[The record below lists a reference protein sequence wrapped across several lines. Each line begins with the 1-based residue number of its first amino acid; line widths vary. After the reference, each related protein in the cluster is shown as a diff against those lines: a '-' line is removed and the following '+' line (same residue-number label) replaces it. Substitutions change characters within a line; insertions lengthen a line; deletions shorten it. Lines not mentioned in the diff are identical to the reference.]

1 MVQDLRERQ
10 AVLEDHHGCVG
21 REAGHE
27 HPVYGIVVLG
37 TVIFAIV
44 AIIRYFQHLIISTRA
59 DENDEKGNSDKN
71 NNDGKTRK

>member
-1 MVQDLRERQ
+1 MAAL
-10 AVLEDHHGCVG
+10 VG
-21 REAGHE
+21 GAGHE

-37 TVIFAIV
+37 TVIVAIV
-44 AIIRYFQHLIISTRA
+44 AIIRYFQRLIISTRA